1 MNLRVKDAL
10 DDLISDINSYRSS
23 MNVAYSQY
31 REKCRRAKERYN
43 ETTYENEKRKYANE
57 ALCEFNAH
65 YSHLQIQWETFQR
78 ATLREELVKY
88 VVKPVKTELLNTLR
102 LYKEFGLTMSEAEFN
117 AILHEAADSYVGL
130 RALAAISEGCGFRLT
145 VPDVGEYEAD
155 IRQLDGLIDAAERYS
170 PEGYGQENKEL
181 HRRFTKPVNQVWGDS
196 PTSFV
201 TALAAVHG
209 AEKSIS
215 AIAEKWEKAFV
226 PTVTVEVKPG
236 MTRTEAAEALKAAN
250 EQHEVDKADG
260 ASVVKVQDISAERQA
275 AEMGRRNA
283 EADQRA
289 KDILEN
295 YTKG

>member
-1 MNLRVKDAL
+1 MNLRVKGAL
-10 DDLISDINSYRSS
+10 DELVSDINSYRSDV
-23 MNVAYSQY
+23 NVTYSEF

-57 ALCEFNAH
+57 ALCQLNAH

-78 ATLREELVKY
+78 ATLREELGKY
-88 VVKPVKTELLNTLR
+88 VIKPVKPDLLSTLR
-102 LYKEFGLTMSEAEFN
+102 LYREFNLTMSEAEFN
-117 AILHEAADSYVGL
+117 AVLHEAADSYIGL

-155 IRQLDGLIDAAERYS
+155 IKQLDGLIDTAERYS

-196 PTSFV
+196 PTSF
-201 TALAAVHG
+201 AMSLAAVHG

-226 PTVTVEVKPG
+226 PTVTVEVKQG
-236 MTRTEAAEALKAAN
+236 MTRTEVAEALKAAN
-250 EQHEVDKADG
+250 EQHEADKADG

-283 EADQRA
+283 EADKRS
-289 KDILEN
+289 KEILEH